1 MSELTFPPIDA
12 RTMRKIAASSLAL
25 ADAADKLADGVEP
38 PPQRREAL
46 ARKIRAL
53 ALERLDNQ
61 AIACALAAKYGAL
74 SATITRMRRK
84 LGMKPR
90 AGRGLACRR
99 TMVKKK
105 ARVNHFEPPVDR
117 WRRCAT
123 GGMRSLRPNSSSAA

>member
-12 RTMRKIAASSLAL
+12 RTMRKMAASSRGL

-61 AIACALAAKYGAL
+61 AIAYALAAKYGAV
-74 SATITRMRRK
+74 SVTITRMRRK
-84 LGMKPR
+84 LGTTPR
-90 AGRGLACRR
+90 AGRRLACRR
-99 TMVKKK
+99 AMAKKG
-105 ARVNHFEPPVDR
+105 ACESF
-117 WRRCAT
+117 
-123 GGMRSLRPNSSSAA
+123 